1 MIENKTTPTNNKI
14 EAPGQCINLN
24 NPPNDVK
31 ENDNAPVI
39 NANFFICILF
49 NSPTRK
55 VFRFHPVFIVV
66 AGLHF
71 FLYVIYLFIQ
81 NNSQVESKVVVLL
94 FV

>member
-1 MIENKTTPTNNKI
+1 
-14 EAPGQCINLN
+14 
-24 NPPNDVK
+24 
-31 ENDNAPVI
+31 
-39 NANFFICILF
+39 
-49 NSPTRK
+49 
-55 VFRFHPVFIVV
+55 VV